1 VVEAGPNKT
10 ETTYENFGLLVFF
23 GAGVGASWP
32 PPEPLLVDPPLP
44 EDEPPELE
52 LPELLEEPELLP
64 PEEELEDSA
73 ALVAGGE
80 GKGMNGSRVEPSLW
94 KRTPP
99 GVSETASFGFAGA
112 TVTGRAGAEPVT
124 EMLGRLATD
133 AGAELPESPV
143 TAYATAAINA
153 TAAKATNGSRRRE
166 DRSERSDCRNSIMV
180 SPSRRRA

>member
-1 VVEAGPNKT
+1 MVEAGPNKT

-23 GAGVGASWP
+23 GAGVGATWP
-32 PPEPLLVDPPLP
+32 PPEPLPVDPPLP

-52 LPELLEEPELLP
+52 PPELLEEPELLP
-64 PEEELEDSA
+64 PEELEGSV

-94 KRTPP
+94 KRAPP
-99 GVSETASFGFAGA
+99 GVSETASFGLAGA
-112 TVTGRAGAEPVT
+112 TVTGNAGAEPVT
-124 EMLGRLATD
+124 EMLGRLATG
-133 AGAELPESPV
+133 AGAELPEEPV

-166 DRSERSDCRNSIMV
+166 DRSERSDCRNSIMAL
-180 SPSRRRA
+180 PSRRRA